1 MSDPSHAETLLELR
15 AAQAGDREATERLFT
30 RYRDRLLQAV
40 SLLLARRRRELLE
53 DEEDIVQESLLD
65 AFQALGSFE
74 PRSGGAFLHWLTR
87 IAENNLKDLL
97 RRQRTRKRGGD
108 RERPRADLSGSFLL
122 SSVFPGREAT
132 PSKMAG
138 ARELIER
145 IEDAVIALP
154 ERERRVFV
162 MRRLCDLSFDEI
174 AAELDL
180 ASAASAR
187 GVYSRVLTHLS
198 VRLPDLGAT

>member
-1 MSDPSHAETLLELR
+1 MSDPPHAQTLLELR
-15 AAQAGDREATERLFT
+15 AAQAGDREAADRLFT

-40 SLLLARRRRELLE
+40 SLLLARRRRELLV

-65 AFQALGSFE
+65 AFEALGSFE
-74 PRSGGAFLHWLTR
+74 PRSDGAFLHWLTR

-97 RRQRTRKRGGD
+97 RRQHTRKRGGD

-145 IEDAVIALP
+145 LEDAVIDLP
-154 ERERRVFV
+154 ERERRAFV
-162 MRRLCDLSFDEI
+162 MRSLCHLSFEEI

-180 ASAASAR
+180 AGAASAR
-187 GVYSRVLTHLS
+187 KLYSTVLMHLS
-198 VRLPDLGAT
+198 VRLPDLGAP

>member
-1 MSDPSHAETLLELR
+1 MSDPPHAQTLLELR
-15 AAQAGDREATERLFT
+15 AAQAGDRAAVERLFT

-40 SLLLARRRRELLE
+40 SLLLARRRRDLLM

-65 AFQALGSFE
+65 AFQALEGFE
-74 PRSGGAFLHWLTR
+74 PRSEGAFLHWLIR
-87 IAENNLKDLL
+87 IAENNLNDLL

-122 SSVFPGREAT
+122 SSVFPGREHT
-132 PSKMAG
+132 PSQVAG

-145 IEDAVIALP
+145 IEDAVIDLP

-162 MRRLCDLSFDEI
+162 MRRLCHLTFEEI
-174 AAELDL
+174 AGELDL
-180 ASAASAR
+180 AGAASAR
-187 GVYSRVLTHLS
+187 ALYSRVLTHLS
-198 VRLPDLGAT
+198 ERLPDLTGG